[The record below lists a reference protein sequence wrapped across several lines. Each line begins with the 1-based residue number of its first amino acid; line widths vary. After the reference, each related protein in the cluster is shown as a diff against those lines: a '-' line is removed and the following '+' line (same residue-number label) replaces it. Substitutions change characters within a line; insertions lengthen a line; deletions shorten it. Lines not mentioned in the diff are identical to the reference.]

1 MSDKPKVSREAALRF
16 LDEALRNVDLV
27 DLDED
32 FVDDVAGALETFLRV
47 RDQQC
52 ERSLA

>member
-1 MSDKPKVSREAALRF
+1 MTDQQKVSREAALRF
-16 LDEALRNVDLV
+16 LDEALRNVDFM

-47 RDQQC
+47 RNQQS
-52 ERSLA
+52 ERPLA